1 MKLHILFA
9 CLVVMLSVS
18 TVALGTIVMD
28 SGWSGNGDVSGDF
41 LSSEAEA
48 TAIDSETSVYSWAH
62 GWWQLKTTEEGY
74 FDWYYT
80 LHANAW
86 ADIYYMDENTAW
98 SYGDAEAQ
106 VDLSDFTTP
115 STVTHDAF
123 AYIEDGDCGDPPWY
137 QYEYEYPTNRSASDT
152 EVFFEANEKI
162 KCYHDVSAQAYISE
176 GSDSSTYGWSR
187 GAASIALYEAE

>member
-9 CLVVMLSVS
+9 CLVIMMSVS
-18 TVALGTIVMD
+18 NVAIGTIVWD
-28 SGWSGNGDVSGDF
+28 GDWWGSGDVSGNF

-48 TAIDSETSVYSWAH
+48 LAIDSQTTEYSWAH

-80 LHANAW
+80 LHANTW
-86 ADIYYMDENTAW
+86 ADIYYMDVNAAW

-106 VDLSDFTTP
+106 VDLSDFTIP
-115 STVTHDAF
+115 STVDHDAY
-123 AYIEDGDCGDPPWY
+123 AYLEDGDCGDPP
-137 QYEYEYPTNRSASDT
+137 EYRYYPDYPNNISTGNT
-152 EVFFEANEKI
+152 HWFEENDKI

-176 GSDSSTYGWSR
+176 GSDCSTYGWAR
-187 GAASIALYEAE
+187 GAACISLDESE